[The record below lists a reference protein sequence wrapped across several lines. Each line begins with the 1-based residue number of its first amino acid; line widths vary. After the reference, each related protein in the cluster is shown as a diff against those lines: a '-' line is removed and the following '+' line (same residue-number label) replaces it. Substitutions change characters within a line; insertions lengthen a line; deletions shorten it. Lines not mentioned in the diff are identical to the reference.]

1 MLNDLF
7 PSTETPLLVTVM
19 LGTGLNSLTVQLN
32 LSRFRHTCRVPLSN
46 RLGGNYAPN
55 VSQKMC

>member
-32 LSRFRHTCRVPLSN
+32 LSRSGP
-46 RLGGNYAPN
+46 
-55 VSQKMC
+55 